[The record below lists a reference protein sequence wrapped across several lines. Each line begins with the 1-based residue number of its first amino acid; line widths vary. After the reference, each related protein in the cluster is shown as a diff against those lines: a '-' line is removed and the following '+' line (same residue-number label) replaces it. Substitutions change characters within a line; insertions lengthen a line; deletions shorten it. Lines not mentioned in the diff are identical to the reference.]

1 MYDSLT
7 WAKNQKSSFSTL
19 SCSYKLAELGTF
31 PSLQACIY
39 VLSKYTCITTI
50 QDSPSLWNPSSCSHT
65 TAASSLS
72 KRVSQ
77 TLPQALLMH
86 ISTLPSLI
94 PACMSSLLPTNLS
107 SPSLQFPVGVEIAVE
122 GTDKIKAIKH
132 AMRLMT
138 KIFGSYIIHTHLH
151 PTLAGYCSNFC
162 RSTIIWSA
170 VQALQQIGLRSLAVH
185 ITQCMRKT
193 SFTEGASGHS
203 NCTCDD
209 QNVY

>member
-7 WAKNQKSSFSTL
+7 RARNQRSSFSTH
-19 SCSYKLAELGTF
+19 SCSYKLAEFATF

-39 VLSKYTCITTI
+39 VLSTCITTV
-50 QDSPSLWNPSSCSHT
+50 QYSPSLWNPSSCSHT

-86 ISTLPSLI
+86 ISTLPSLV

-122 GTDKIKAIKH
+122 GTEDISLK
-132 AMRLMT
+132 R
-138 KIFGSYIIHTHLH
+138 SYIIHTHSH
-151 PTLAGYCSNFC
+151 PTLAGYCSNF
-162 RSTIIWSA
+162 RWSTTVWSA
-170 VQALQQIGLRSLAVH
+170 VLALQQIGLRSLTVH
-185 ITQCMRKT
+185 ITQYMRKT
-193 SFTEGASGHS
+193 GFTEGTSGHS
-203 NCTCDD
+203 NCTCNG
-209 QNVY
+209 QNVYYVII

>member
-7 WAKNQKSSFSTL
+7 RARNQRSSFSTH
-19 SCSYKLAELGTF
+19 SCSYKLAEFATF

-39 VLSKYTCITTI
+39 VLSTCITTV
-50 QDSPSLWNPSSCSHT
+50 QYSPSLWNPSSCSHT

-86 ISTLPSLI
+86 ISTLPSLV

-122 GTDKIKAIKH
+122 GTDNIKAIKH
-132 AMRLMT
+132 AMHLMT
-138 KIFGSYIIHTHLH
+138 SIHTYLH
-151 PTLAGYCSNFC
+151 PTLADYCSNFC
-162 RSTIIWSA
+162 RSTTVWSA
-170 VQALQQIGLRSLAVH
+170 VLALQQIGLRSLTVH
-185 ITQCMRKT
+185 ITQYMRKT
-193 SFTEGASGHS
+193 GFTEGTSGHS
-203 NCTCDD
+203 NCTCNG
-209 QNVY
+209 QNVYYVII